1 MELLRAM
8 VGVWAMMLG
17 MVLGMT
23 LGYLAIH
30 KDISDQIDKGY
41 VQNLFKGKVIV
52 IYTKNMKDT
61 NKENKRK

>member
-1 MELLRAM
+1 MELLRAT
-8 VGVWAMMLG
+8 VGIWAMMSG

-41 VQNLFKGKVIV
+41 VQNLYKGKVKV
-52 IYTKNMKDT
+52 IYTKNT
-61 NKENKRK
+61 NKENKGED

>member
-8 VGVWAMMLG
+8 VGVWVMMLG
-17 MVLGMT
+17 MVLGMM

-52 IYTKNMKDT
+52 VKVIYTKNT
-61 NKENKRK
+61 NKEEN